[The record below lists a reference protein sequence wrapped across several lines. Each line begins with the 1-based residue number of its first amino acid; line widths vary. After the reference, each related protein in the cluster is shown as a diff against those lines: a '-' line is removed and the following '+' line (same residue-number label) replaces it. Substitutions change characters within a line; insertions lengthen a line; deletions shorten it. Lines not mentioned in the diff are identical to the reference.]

1 MQTANWQMANASFRL
16 RLRLRLWPNAFG
28 DGDVQNFCGC
38 CCCWGRM
45 QNYVAKGWLTSLP
58 TPLPPWVTL
67 TCCCIILMFIRL
79 SFVHFPFPLRL
90 PAAAAHL
97 CANLPSTSCASC
109 VAFFSSFETASL
121 AWETFAFRFPNADR
135 LLRKLVR
142 SFHSKNLFGKLP
154 TFYMPAIKW
163 LYCPPLLSLSLS
175 LSISVSIPISICV
188 PFSLPPLIDRWFS
201 PHLP

>member
-28 DGDVQNFCGC
+28 DGDVQNFCGW

-45 QNYVAKGWLTSLP
+45 QNYVAKGWLNSPP

-163 LYCPPLLSLSLS
+163 LYCPPLSLCLSLSLS
-175 LSISVSIPISICV
+175 VSLT
-188 PFSLPPLIDRWFS
+188 PFRL
-201 PHLP
+201 